1 MSFPRRRSSAPSLP
15 GLNVTV
21 RAHRN
26 LATALDRTREGDL
39 VVIDQRDVD
48 AATARAILA
57 RKPYAVLN
65 AAEFISGRYANLGPG
80 LLMRGGV
87 VLLEG
92 DRSGVLAISDGKQLR
107 LDGTTLYDGLVVT
120 LDVARLDQDQVTA
133 QLDAARAGLAT
144 QLETFA
150 HTSSE
155 LLRREEGLLLHGT
168 GAPRLRARISGRPVV
183 VAGPA
188 TTPADLKRLR
198 GFLSEQKPV
207 LIGVDGG
214 AEVLV
219 RQGRRPDVLV
229 LTGEGRIEDKA
240 LSRSREVVLT
250 GTGEAAR
257 ARIERYK
264 LPFHDLRT
272 TLAGADVGLLL
283 AHLDGAHVIITLG
296 TPATLDDFV
305 DRSLTEQASNVLTRL
320 RAGTTLVDG
329 ASVPLLYTGR
339 VRRWHVAVVALAA
352 VAVLAVTVAATP
364 VGHDWWHSLHTHLP
378 AGLS

>member
-1 MSFPRRRSSAPSLP
+1 MSFPKRRTGAPPLP
-15 GLNVTV
+15 GLSLTV

-65 AAEFISGRYANLGPG
+65 AAEYISGRYANLGPG
-80 LLMRGGV
+80 LLLRGGV
-87 VLLEG
+87 VLLEAE
-92 DRSGVLAISDGKQLR
+92 RSGVLGLDDGKQLR
-107 LDGTTLYDGLVVT
+107 LDGGTLYDGPVVR
-120 LDVARLDQDQVTA
+120 LDVAQLDQDQVTA
-133 QLDAARAGLAT
+133 RLDAARAGLAT

-155 LLRREEGLLLHGT
+155 LLRREEGLLLHGS
-168 GAPRLRARISGRPVV
+168 GAPRLRAEVSGRPVL

-188 TTPADLKRLR
+188 TTVAELKRLR
-198 GFLSEQKPV
+198 GYLREQKPV
-207 LIGVDGG
+207 LIGVDAG
-214 AEVLV
+214 ADVLV

-229 LTGEGRIEDKA
+229 LTGEGRIDDKT

-250 GTGEAAR
+250 GTGEASR

-264 LPFHDLRT
+264 LPFHNLRT
-272 TLAGADVGLLL
+272 TLAGSDVGLLL
-283 AHLDGAHVIITLG
+283 AHLEDARVIVTLG
-296 TPATLDDFV
+296 SPATLDDFV
-305 DRSLTEQASNVLTRL
+305 DRTLTEQASNVLTRL
-320 RAGTTLVDG
+320 RAGTTVVEG

-339 VRRWHVAVVALAA
+339 VRRWQVALVALAA
-352 VAVLAVTVAATP
+352 IAVLVVTVAATP
-364 VGHDWWHSLHTHLP
+364 VGHDWWHSIRAHLP

>member
-1 MSFPRRRSSAPSLP
+1 MSFPKRRSGAPSLP

-65 AAEFISGRYANLGPG
+65 AAEYISGRYANLGPG
-80 LLMRGGV
+80 LLLRGGV
-87 VLLEG
+87 VLLEA
-92 DRSGVLAISDGKQLR
+92 DRSGVLGLDDGKQLR
-107 LDGTTLYDGLVVT
+107 LDGGTLYDGLVVR
-120 LDVARLDQDQVTA
+120 LDVVQVGQDQVTER
-133 QLDAARAGLAT
+133 LDAARAGLAT

-168 GAPRLRARISGRPVV
+168 GAPRLRAPIAGRPVV

-188 TTPADLKRLR
+188 TTTADLRRLR
-198 GFLSEQKPV
+198 VYLREQKPI
-207 LIGVDGG
+207 LIGVDTG

-219 RQGRRPDVLV
+219 RHGKRPDVLV
-229 LTGEGRIEDKA
+229 LTGEGRIDDKA

-250 GTGEAAR
+250 GTGEASR
-257 ARIERYK
+257 ARIERFK

-272 TLAGADVGLLL
+272 TLAGSDVGLLL
-283 AHLDGAHVIITLG
+283 AHLDDARVIVTLG
-296 TPATLDDFV
+296 SPATLDDFV

-320 RAGTTLVDG
+320 RAGTTVVEG

-339 VRRWHVAVVALAA
+339 VRGWHVVMIALAA

-378 AGLS
+378 AGLN

>member
-92 DRSGVLAISDGKQLR
+92 DRSGVLAIADGKQLR
-107 LDGTTLYDGLVVT
+107 LDGSTLYDGPVVA

-198 GFLSEQKPV
+198 GFLREQKPV
-207 LIGVDGG
+207 LIGVDAG
-214 AEVLV
+214 AEVLA
-219 RQGRRPDVLV
+219 RQGRRADVLV
-229 LTGEGRIEDKA
+229 LTGEGRVEDKA

-283 AHLDGAHVIITLG
+283 AHLDGAHVIVTLG

-339 VRRWHVAVVALAA
+339 VRRWHVALVALAA

-378 AGLS
+378 AGLR